1 MALIVPVAAPAIL
14 SFSMR
19 VLCVFID
26 LLRSPS
32 LCRDAK
38 VRRQGATSLRRDGVY
53 FLSLFLYVCLCVYV
67 FMQFMGQ
74 GATFTDYV
82 QIRICEIAARASPA
96 EQCVQCV
103 ALGMMKPNRRRN
115 RDQTTHTALNSK
127 LKQLN

>member
-14 SFSMR
+14 SFSMC

-26 LLRSPS
+26 LLRSP
-32 LCRDAK
+32 
-38 VRRQGATSLRRDGVY
+38 SLRRDGVY

-82 QIRICEIAARASPA
+82 QIRGCRKVAQKS
-96 EQCVQCV
+96 VQV
-103 ALGMMKPNRRRN
+103 IYRSEVTFNTVLPHSILR
-115 RDQTTHTALNSK
+115 L
-127 LKQLN
+127 